1 MRGCRLKAPPL
12 RTVAMRAIVYD
23 RYGPPEVLEEREL
36 PSPVPGP
43 SQVLV
48 RVKAAALNPKD
59 SLIRKGKFKAA
70 TGAAFPKLIGSDVSG
85 VVEAVGAGVST
96 LRPGDE
102 VFGMRNGFR
111 GVTLAELA
119 VLEADEL
126 APKPKTLSFEEAAA
140 LPLTTLTALQALR
153 DLGHV
158 TKGSRVLLHGASGG
172 VGVVAVQVAKAL
184 GATVTTTSS
193 ERNLELLRGLGA
205 DETLDYTK
213 DPGLTRGRDWSCVFD
228 IFGNLRFSK
237 VKASLAPRGVYVTT
251 VPALRN
257 VVDDVRTR
265 WLPFKRARLVVVKGN
280 RADLEVVAAL
290 VAEGKLRPVIDRV
303 LPLSETAAAM
313 AHVETKRARGKVV
326 LRVA

>member
-1 MRGCRLKAPPL
+1 
-12 RTVAMRAIVYD
+12 MRAIVYD
-23 RYGPPEVLEEREL
+23 RYGPPEVLVLREL
-36 PSPVPGP
+36 PAPVPGP
-43 SQVLV
+43 GEVLV

-70 TGAAFPKLIGSDVSG
+70 TGASFPKLVGSDVAG
-85 VVEAVGAGVST
+85 VVEAVGARVTT

-102 VFGMRNGFR
+102 VFGMKNGFA
-111 GVTLAELA
+111 GATLAELA
-119 VLEADEL
+119 VLNADEL
-126 APKPKTLSFEEAAA
+126 APKPATLSFEEAAA

-153 DLGHV
+153 DLAQV
-158 TKGSRVLLHGASGG
+158 TQGARVLLHGASGG

-184 GATVTTTSS
+184 GARVTTTSS
-193 ERNLELLRGLGA
+193 EKNLDLLRGLGA
-205 DETLDYTK
+205 DETLDYVK
-213 DPGLTRGRDWSCVFD
+213 DRGLSPGRDWSCVFD
-228 IFGNLRFSK
+228 VFGNLRFSQ

-257 VVDDVRTR
+257 VVDDLRTR

-290 VAEGKLRPVIDRV
+290 VAGGKLRAVIDRV
-303 LPLSETAAAM
+303 LPLEQAAAAM

-326 LRVA
+326 LRV